1 MKQAQTGIFVPSVAN
16 GMGPGIHYRTLM
28 GIDMMKVSLFIP
40 CLVDQF
46 LPDIGQATA
55 RLLKRLGADV
65 DYDSR
70 QTCCGQPLINAGRT
84 REAKRSAL
92 RFIEIMGDSRY
103 VVAPS
108 GSCVHTVKKHY
119 PELLSGTPDYQRALS
134 LAERTYEL
142 SDFLVNVMKADDST
156 TPLGPPAGTGPPLK
170 VTYHH
175 SCHIIRG
182 LGIFREP
189 KVLLGNVAG
198 IEVVPLVND
207 DVCCGFGGEF
217 SLSYPEIS
225 AAMVHDKVAA
235 VTASGARY
243 LVLSEPGCILNI
255 RGYVQRNN
263 LPIEVIHLAQ
273 LLAQESL

>member
-1 MKQAQTGIFVPSVAN
+1 
-16 GMGPGIHYRTLM
+16 
-28 GIDMMKVSLFIP
+28 MKVSLFVP

-46 LPDIGQATA
+46 LPEIGEATA
-55 RLLKRLGADV
+55 QLLTRLGARV

-84 REAKRSAL
+84 REAGRAAL
-92 RFIEIMGDSRY
+92 RFLDIMEGSEY

-119 PELLSGTPDYQRALS
+119 PELLAGTPDHRRALGI
-134 LAERTYEL
+134 ADRTYEL
-142 SDFLVNVMKADDST
+142 SDFLVNVMKAADAKGS
-156 TPLGPPAGTGPPLK
+156 LGPAAGTTGALPK
-170 VTYHH
+170 ITYHH

-182 LGIFREP
+182 LGISKEP
-189 KVLLGNVAG
+189 RLLLGSLTGV
-198 IEVVPLVND
+198 EVVPLMNE

-217 SLSYPEIS
+217 AALYPEIS
-225 AAMVHDKVAA
+225 GEMVKEKVAA
-235 VTASGARY
+235 VTASGAQY

-255 RGYVQRNN
+255 RGYIHRNN

-273 LLAQESL
+273 LLTQTSLSSEPRVAARA